1 MGGIISG
8 RGGSRLTGKWGGMA
22 VTISQR
28 KMRRKDKE
36 ISDPREVEAILKEAL
51 TLHLGL
57 CLGDEPYLH
66 GGVGGTKFELMA
78 ANPRVSFSVVTGVET
93 IPHPEPCE
101 WSVRYRSVVG
111 FGTARFLETPEEK
124 NRGLNALTAHL
135 GAGTHTYSPELL
147 ARVVVV
153 EIDVTQAT
161 GRQSG
166 YP

>member
-1 MGGIISG
+1 
-8 RGGSRLTGKWGGMA
+8 MA

-36 ISDPREVEAILKEAL
+36 ISNPREVEAILKEAS

-57 CLGDEPYLH
+57 CQGDEPYVVPMTYGYAEGKIYLH